1 MISEKLNAK
10 DCTGWFHLDFSRK
23 GKPAVTRSSCSQWDE
38 KQELTTGRQEDVLG
52 TQKCSFTGLQG
63 HNTALWQVKAPQN
76 VLTRKLHTRNTY
88 FNRAVWV
95 STTCEETS
103 RALPQWGNA
112 TRLHYGMATEAR
124 LENQPRCTQKTAGN
138 DSTQLSRK
146 NGSFHKS
153 LFFCCIPQPS
163 PLTTFLIPAETLLY
177 VNQTPFPLPG
187 QRSECAI
194 FSFKLYVATR
204 GPQGDSLYQLHLP
217 FLPASAYFW
226 PWACN
231 LRGED
236 HTFLL
241 HLSETPSCFSAPLHT
256 FQLISAYFNKSLT
269 SFPKH
274 LNWLRAS
281 VVCHQQS
288 L

>member
-10 DCTGWFHLDFSRK
+10 DCTGWIHLDFSRK

-88 FNRAVWV
+88 FNKAVWV

-103 RALPQWGNA
+103 RALPQWGN
-112 TRLHYGMATEAR
+112 TTCLHYGMATEAR
-124 LENQPRCTQKTAGN
+124 LENQPRCTRKTAGN

-177 VNQTPFPLPG
+177 VNQTPFSLPG

-194 FSFKLYVATR
+194 FSFKLYVAARACARTSGGLTVPITLAISSCVSVFLALGLQSERR
-204 GPQGDSLYQLHLP
+204 GPHIFITFKWDSKL
-217 FLPASAYFW
+217 FLGAS
-226 PWACN
+226 P
-231 LRGED
+231 
-236 HTFLL
+236 H
-241 HLSETPSCFSAPLHT
+241 
-256 FQLISAYFNKSLT
+256 ISAD
-269 SFPKH
+269 
-274 LNWLRAS
+274 
-281 VVCHQQS
+281 
-288 L
+288 